1 MRARIFTPYERELLA
16 WWLGLGPAPKGR
28 DERKAW
34 DSLRMLRYRLRRARE
49 LIKDVVLYILAWA
62 KMAGPEARLF
72 TEAKLPVSE
81 RLKGGP
87 IELLE
92 HVIGQIESRDLS
104 MFWAREW
111 LGPKRNP
118 QVARLLKALERLKAQ
133 AQP

>member
-16 WWLGLGPAPKGR
+16 WWLGLGPAPKGH
-28 DERKAW
+28 DKRKAW
-34 DSLRMLRYRLRRARE
+34 DSLRMLRYRLRTARE

-62 KMAGPEARLF
+62 VMAGPEAQLF

-92 HVIGQIESRDLS
+92 HVIGQIEARKWG
-104 MFWAREW
+104 FWLKER
-111 LGPKRNP
+111 LGPSHNP